1 MLRRRLE
8 PWQRCL
14 CLFQTLG
21 SEGFFLQKVKILV
34 VKHGA
39 LGDVIQ
45 ALDGF
50 ASLRAAYPDA
60 HIAVMTGPTCAPFF
74 SLMPW
79 FDEVVVD
86 YREKFFNFSAALK
99 IRRYFKRDWC
109 FIVDFQNSGR
119 TQAYFLA
126 FVRSRV
132 RWIGRALFC
141 SDPIP
146 DYGPINHNVRMQ
158 NIAKIA
164 GGLDT
169 KADLDWLYDNC
180 FEVKL
185 KKLLRKNQ
193 RYVVLVPGCS
203 DAKPEKRW
211 SASKFADLAKCLG
224 EIGFSVILV
233 GTIQDQPVINEVK
246 RQASEVIDL
255 CAKTS
260 LGELAMV
267 FQRASAVVGNDTG
280 PMFLAAKAGV
290 PSLVLMG
297 QHTDPARSAPI
308 GAKAAFIK
316 SNNINAIKVLDVVKQ
331 LKELSVLKL

>member
-1 MLRRRLE
+1 M
-8 PWQRCL
+8 
-14 CLFQTLG
+14 
-21 SEGFFLQKVKILV
+21 QKVKLLV

-39 LGDVIQ
+39 LGDVIH

-50 ASLRAAYPDA
+50 ASLRAAYPHA
-60 HIAVMTGPTCAPFF
+60 HIAVMTAPTCAPLF

-79 FDEVVVD
+79 FDEVVID
-86 YREKFFNFSAALK
+86 CREKLFNFSAAFK
-99 IRRYFKRDWC
+99 IRQCFKRDWT

-146 DYGPINHNVRMQ
+146 DFGPINHNLRMQ

-164 GGLDT
+164 GGLDA
-169 KADLDWLYDNC
+169 KANLDWLYDNC
-180 FEVKL
+180 YDTKL
-185 KKLLRKNQ
+185 KRLRHKN
-193 RYVVLVPGCS
+193 RPYVVLVPGCS

-211 SASKFADLAKCLG
+211 PASKFVDLVMYLG
-224 EIGFSVILV
+224 ERGFSVILV
-233 GTIQDQPVINEVK
+233 GTAKDQAVVDAVK
-246 RQASEVIDL
+246 RDASEVVDL
-255 CAKTS
+255 CAQTS
-260 LGELAMV
+260 LGQLAMV

-280 PMFLAAKAGV
+280 PMFLAAKVGV

-297 QHTDPARSAPI
+297 QHTDPVRSAPF
-308 GAKAAFIK
+308 GVKTAFIK
-316 SNNINAIKVLDVVKQ
+316 SDNINAIKVLDVVEQ
-331 LKELSVLKL
+331 LKNLSVSKL

>member
-1 MLRRRLE
+1 M
-8 PWQRCL
+8 
-14 CLFQTLG
+14 
-21 SEGFFLQKVKILV
+21 QKVKILV

-50 ASLRAAYPDA
+50 ASLRAAYPQA
-60 HIAVMTGPTCAPFF
+60 HIAVMTAPPCAPLF

-79 FDEVVVD
+79 FDEVVID
-86 YREKFFNFSAALK
+86 CREKLFNFSAALK
-99 IRRYFKRDWC
+99 IRQCFKRDWT

-146 DYGPINHNVRMQ
+146 DFGPINHNVRMQ

-164 GGLDT
+164 GGLDA
-169 KADLDWLYDNC
+169 KANLDWLYDSC
-180 FEVKL
+180 FEPEL
-185 KKLLRKNQ
+185 KKLLHKNQ
-193 RYVVLVPGCS
+193 PYVVLVPGCS
-203 DAKPEKRW
+203 HAKPEKRW
-211 SASKFADLAKCLG
+211 PTSKFVDLVVYLG
-224 EIGFSVILV
+224 ERGFSVILV
-233 GTIQDQPVINEVK
+233 GTVQDQAVIDAVKQDAGEV
-246 RQASEVIDL
+246 VDL
-255 CAKTS
+255 CARTS
-260 LGELAMV
+260 LGQLAMV

-280 PMFLAAKAGV
+280 PMFLAAKVGV

-297 QHTDPARSAPI
+297 QHTDPVRSAPF
-308 GAKAAFIK
+308 GVKSAFIK
-316 SNNINAIKVLDVVKQ
+316 SNDINAIKVLDVVEQ
-331 LKELSVLKL
+331 LKDLSVSKL